1 MIMSW
6 FRINVI
12 DANTGIYHPN
22 AGLHLV
28 KNVAGVH
35 LRLGSIRT
43 RIRQLSKL
51 GSERV
56 LSSMNEELS

>member
-12 DANTGIYHPN
+12 DAITGIYHPN

-28 KNVAGVH
+28 KNVARVH
-35 LRLGSIRT
+35 LLLGSIRT
-43 RIRQLSKL
+43 RIRQLRKL
-51 GSERV
+51 DSERV
-56 LSSMNEELS
+56 LSPMKEELS